1 MMVPA
6 FVLTMTSGVMVGG
19 SVVGDASPPA
29 MTTPHARFG
38 PLLREHRVTRR
49 LSQETMARH
58 AEVSTRHLSC
68 LETGRA
74 SPSREMVLV
83 LGSAL
88 DLPLR
93 ERNTLLSAAGY
104 APVYS
109 ASALDGD
116 ALAPVR
122 RAIEHLLAAH
132 EPFGAVVVDRDWNL
146 LRMNAGAQRLLAW
159 ALEGL
164 SPPPEALR
172 NVLAATL
179 HPQALRARIVNF
191 AEVAATMADRAQRE
205 LAVETDPARRQLLAA
220 TIAEATVPMP
230 AGVAPS
236 TGPFVPLH
244 LRKGDEELRL
254 FTTLTTL
261 GTPIDVTAQEVHIE
275 SYFPA
280 DEATDRRLRAMAG

>member
-1 MMVPA
+1 MVP
-6 FVLTMTSGVMVGG
+6 VGDLPMTSEVMAVG
-19 SVVGDASPPA
+19 SFPGDHPA
-29 MTTPHARFG
+29 TTPMTTPHARFG
-38 PLLREHRVTRR
+38 PLLREHRVARR
-49 LSQETMARH
+49 LSQEVMAHH

-93 ERNTLLSAAGY
+93 ERNTLLAAAGY

-109 ASALDGD
+109 SSPLDAD
-116 ALAPVR
+116 ALLPVR
-122 RAIEHLLAAH
+122 RAIDHLLAAH

-146 LRMNAGAQRLLAW
+146 LRMNDGAQRLLAW
-159 ALEGL
+159 AMEGL
-164 SPPPEALR
+164 EPPPEALR
-172 NVLAATL
+172 NVVTATL
-179 HPQALRARIVNF
+179 HPQALRARIANF
-191 AEVAATMADRAQRE
+191 AEVAATVVDRAQRE
-205 LAVETDPARRQLLAA
+205 LAVETDPGRRQLLLT
-220 TIAEATVPMP
+220 TIEQASVASP
-230 AGVAPS
+230 AGAAPS
-236 TGPFVPLH
+236 AGPFVPLH
-244 LRKGDEELRL
+244 LRKGDDELRL

-280 DEATDRRLRAMAG
+280 DEATDRRLRAMAE